1 MTKKVKLSDVARDLQ
16 IPTQELIGFYQERD
30 EREIRKRV

>member
-16 IPTQELIGFYQERD
+16 ISTQELIGFYQERMPTATP
-30 EREIRKRV
+30 RRV